1 MTYERADGSL
11 DVSERELVERA
22 QRGDVD
28 AFAQL
33 TLSAMDRL
41 FTTARLILRDDG
53 LAQDAV
59 QEALLRGWLNLR
71 ALRDPDRFGAWLHR
85 SLVNAC
91 YRAAARR
98 RQRRMVEIRASSVAP
113 SPRHDIQEDAVARD
127 QLDRGFRQLSI
138 DQRTVLVLHH
148 YCGFS
153 LSETAEVIGAPV
165 GTVQSR
171 IHRALRAMRAA
182 LDADDRPTSLATEGT

>member
-11 DVSERELVERA
+11 DVTERELVERA

-33 TLSAMDRL
+33 TQSAMDRL

-59 QEALLRGWLNLR
+59 QEALLRAWLNLR

-91 YRAAARR
+91 YRAAARH
-98 RQRRMVEIRASSVAP
+98 RQRGIVEIKAMSVAP
-113 SPRHDIQEDAVARD
+113 SPRLDLQEDAVARD
-127 QLDRGFRQLSI
+127 RLDRGFRQLST
-138 DQRTVLVLHH
+138 DQRTALVLHH
-148 YCGFS
+148 YCGLS
-153 LSETAEVIGAPV
+153 LSETAEVMGVPV

-182 LDADDRPTSLATEGT
+182 LDADDRPTTLATEGT